1 MESAIEMIVSD
12 RRPNPIDVYVGNRLR
27 LGRKILSVTQEK
39 LAENL
44 GVTFQ
49 QVQKYERGLN
59 RISASRLHQA
69 AQILD
74 VPVTFFFPEAEPA
87 QGTGGRDSVE
97 EGTEMMSF
105 LSSSEGLELNR
116 AFSQIKDTGMRRRV
130 LDLIRSIAAAA
141 D

>member
-1 MESAIEMIVSD
+1 MESAMEALARD
-12 RRPNPIDVYVGNRLR
+12 RRPNPIDIYVGNRIR

-39 LAENL
+39 LAETL

-74 VPVTFFFPEAEPA
+74 VPVTFFFPEADVP
-87 QGTGGRDSVE
+87 DSLAETDCAE
-97 EGTEMMSF
+97 ERSEMMSF
-105 LSSSEGLELNR
+105 LSSPEGLELNR
-116 AFSQIKDTGMRRRV
+116 AFSQIKGTAMRRRV
-130 LDLIRSIAAAA
+130 LDLIRTIAATS

>member
-1 MESAIEMIVSD
+1 METAIEALARD
-12 RRPNPIDVYVGNRLR
+12 RRPNPIDVYVGSRLR

-74 VPVTFFFPEAEPA
+74 VPVTFFFPQADPPHSDEADCADDRSEVM
-87 QGTGGRDSVE
+87 G
-97 EGTEMMSF
+97 F
-105 LSSSEGLELNR
+105 LCSSEGLELNR
-116 AFSQIKDTGMRRRV
+116 AFAQIKDPSMRRRV
-130 LDLIRSIAAAA
+130 LELIRSIAAAA

>member
-1 MESAIEMIVSD
+1 MEMAVEAPAKD
-12 RRPNPIDVYVGNRLR
+12 RRPNPVDVYVGNRIR

-59 RISASRLHQA
+59 RISASRLHQT

-74 VPVTFFFPEAEPA
+74 VPVTFFFPEVEAADPA
-87 QGTGGRDSVE
+87 TRADAGEDGSEV
-97 EGTEMMSF
+97 MSF
-105 LSSSEGLELNR
+105 LSSPEGLELNR
-116 AFSQIKDTGMRRRV
+116 AFSQIKDTGIRRRV
-130 LDLIRSIAAAA
+130 LDLIRSMAAAR

>member
-1 MESAIEMIVSD
+1 MESAVETLSGH
-12 RRPNPIDVYVGNRLR
+12 RKPNPIDVYVGNRLR

-74 VPVTFFFPEAEPA
+74 VPVTFFFPQADATPP
-87 QGTGGRDSVE
+87 
-97 EGTEMMSF
+97 GTEPDCAEERGEVMGF
-105 LSSSEGLELNR
+105 LCSSEGLELNR
-116 AFSQIKDTGMRRRV
+116 AFSQIKDAGMRRRV
-130 LDLIRSIAAAA
+130 LDLLRSMASTS